1 MCGIVGY
8 VGRRPAYVVVMD
20 ALRRRCLAPALAHC

>member
-8 VGRRPAYVVVMD
+8 VGNRKASTIIIE
-20 ALRRRCLAPALAHC
+20 ALRFPT

>member
-8 VGRRPAYVVVMD
+8 VGEKSAAQVLVGG
-20 ALRRRCLAPALAHC
+20 LRKLGVPRV

>member
-8 VGRRPAYVVVMD
+8 VGEKAGSADFAGWIIKAGIQRI
-20 ALRRRCLAPALAHC
+20 